1 MTLETKISPT
11 WRPSADTLRWATDA
25 IKTYNL
31 QTDLD
36 FEIDHFRNYFVEKKT
51 NSHDWNARFKT
62 WMGNDIKEAIKNK
75 VKSSAAVREAQ
86 KYARIQRVPG
96 APAVGSK

>member
-1 MTLETKISPT
+1 LIFPTTISPT
-11 WRPSADTLRWATDA
+11 WRPNTDTLRWAEDA
-25 IKTYNL
+25 IKTYHL
-31 QTDLD
+31 ATDLD

-51 NSHDWNARFKT
+51 TSPDWNARFKT

-86 KYARIQRVPG
+86 KYAGIQRVPG